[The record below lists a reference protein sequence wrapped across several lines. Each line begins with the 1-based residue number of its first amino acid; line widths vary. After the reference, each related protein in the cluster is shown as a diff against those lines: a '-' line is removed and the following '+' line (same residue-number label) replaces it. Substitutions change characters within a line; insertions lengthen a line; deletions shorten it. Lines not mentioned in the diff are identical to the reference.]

1 MIILVTLVGQ
11 LKKMLYSAHKE
22 FTYDVCDRKWPGIDV
37 QLQQYGPYE
46 YVFLLA
52 GTNDLAQEEATT
64 ILSNLQALT
73 DKFLASASYVGL
85 LTVPTMGAERSREG
99 IRLVRTAVNDGLEA
113 MTKTHPSRVFLVD
126 TSVAL
131 PQIEEDE
138 ESMSLWDNDKLH
150 LSEKGSA
157 VIAKTVFAAML
168 TFQLSLPPSAAAAAA
183 AVMETS
189 TEEADGV
196 L

>member
-1 MIILVTLVGQ
+1 
-11 LKKMLYSAHKE
+11 
-22 FTYDVCDRKWPGIDV
+22 
-37 QLQQYGPYE
+37 
-46 YVFLLA
+46 
-52 GTNDLAQEEATT
+52 
-64 ILSNLQALT
+64 
-73 DKFLASASYVGL
+73 
-85 LTVPTMGAERSREG
+85 MGAERSREG
-99 IRLVRTAVNDGLEA
+99 IRLVRTAVNDGIEA

-126 TSVAL
+126 TRSAAL